1 MSLPVSSIK
10 EIGVKQISHSTRM
23 KASDFHPYI
32 LEIFDGYVHGKLT
45 KREFL
50 LEAGK
55 FAAAGVTGLMI
66 LNQLQPDYAL
76 AQQVKADDPAII
88 TARVTVP
95 SPDGHG
101 SINGLLA
108 KPAKAKGKLP
118 TVLVI
123 HENRGLNP
131 YIEDVVRRLAKA
143 GYMALGPDGLSSV
156 GGYPGNDETGRAYQA
171 KLNPAKLLEDFF
183 ASFEY
188 LRDHP
193 ESTGKVG
200 AVGFCYGGGV
210 CNALAVAYP
219 EMAAS
224 VPYYGRQPRVE
235 EVPAIKAPLLIHYAE
250 VDERINAGW
259 LPYQAALIANQKR
272 FAVHF
277 YPGTQHGFHNDSTPR
292 FDTAAAELSWTRTLA
307 FFDENLR

>member
-1 MSLPVSSIK
+1 MKPAS
-10 EIGVKQISHSTRM
+10 GSTRM

-45 KREFL
+45 KREFIR
-50 LEAGK
+50 EAGK

-66 LNQLQPDYAL
+66 LNQLKPDYAM
-76 AQQVKADDPAII
+76 AQQVRADDPAII
-88 TARVTVP
+88 TSRVTVP

-118 TVLVI
+118 AVLVI

-131 YIEDVVRRLAKA
+131 YVEDVVRRLAKA
-143 GYMALGPDGLSSV
+143 GYIALGPDGLSSV
-156 GGYPGNDETGRAYQA
+156 GGYPGNDETGRDLQA
-171 KLNPAKLLEDFF
+171 KLDPRKLLEDFF

-235 EVPAIKAPLLIHYAE
+235 DVPAIKAPLLVHYAE

-259 LPYQAALIANQKR
+259 LPYQAALIAKQKR
-272 FAVHF
+272 FVVHF

-292 FDTAAAELSWTRTLA
+292 FDTKAAELSWARTLA
-307 FFDENLR
+307 FFNENLR

>member
-1 MSLPVSSIK
+1 MKPAS
-10 EIGVKQISHSTRM
+10 GSTRM

-45 KREFL
+45 KREFIR
-50 LEAGK
+50 EAGK

-76 AQQVKADDPAII
+76 AQQVRADDPEII

-118 TVLVI
+118 AVLVI

-131 YIEDVVRRLAKA
+131 YVEDVVRRLAKA
-143 GYMALGPDGLSSV
+143 GYIALGPDGLSSV
-156 GGYPGNDETGRAYQA
+156 GGYPGNDETGRDLQA
-171 KLNPAKLLEDFF
+171 KLDPRKLLEDFF

-224 VPYYGRQPRVE
+224 VPYYGRQPRAE
-235 EVPAIKAPLLIHYAE
+235 EVPAIKAPLLVQYAE
-250 VDERINAGW
+250 VDERINMGW

-272 FAVHF
+272 FSVHF
-277 YPGTQHGFHNDSTPR
+277 YAGTQHGFHNDSTPR
-292 FDTAAAELSWTRTLA
+292 FDKAAADLSWARTLA
-307 FFDENLR
+307 FLGENLR

>member
-1 MSLPVSSIK
+1 MKPAS
-10 EIGVKQISHSTRM
+10 GSTRM
-23 KASDFHPYI
+23 KASDFNPYI

-45 KREFL
+45 KREFIR
-50 LEAGK
+50 EAGK

-66 LNQLQPDYAL
+66 LNLLQPDYSL
-76 AQQVKADDPAII
+76 AQQVRADVPAII
-88 TARVTVP
+88 TSRVTVP

-118 TVLVI
+118 AVLVI

-131 YIEDVVRRLAKA
+131 YVEDVVRRLAKA
-143 GYMALGPDGLSSV
+143 GYIALGPDGLSSV
-156 GGYPGNDETGRAYQA
+156 GGYPGNDETGRDLQA
-171 KLNPAKLLEDFF
+171 KLDPRKLLEDFF

-224 VPYYGRQPRVE
+224 VPYYGRQPRAE
-235 EVPAIKAPLLIHYAE
+235 EVPAIKAPLLVQYAE
-250 VDERINAGW
+250 VDERINMGW
-259 LPYQAALIANQKR
+259 WPYQAALIANQKR
-272 FAVHF
+272 FSVHF
-277 YPGTQHGFHNDSTPR
+277 YAGTQHGFHNDSTPR
-292 FDTAAAELSWTRTLA
+292 FDKAAADLSWARTLA
-307 FFDENLR
+307 FLGENLR

>member
-1 MSLPVSSIK
+1 
-10 EIGVKQISHSTRM
+10 
-23 KASDFHPYI
+23 
-32 LEIFDGYVHGKLT
+32 
-45 KREFL
+45 
-50 LEAGK
+50 
-55 FAAAGVTGLMI
+55 
-66 LNQLQPDYAL
+66 
-76 AQQVKADDPAII
+76 
-88 TARVTVP
+88 
-95 SPDGHG
+95 
-101 SINGLLA
+101 
-108 KPAKAKGKLP
+108 
-118 TVLVI
+118 
-123 HENRGLNP
+123 
-131 YIEDVVRRLAKA
+131 LAKA

-235 EVPAIKAPLLIHYAE
+235 EVPAINAPLLIHYAE

-272 FAVHF
+272 FKVHF

-292 FDTAAAELSWTRTLA
+292 FDTAAANLSWARTLA

>member
-1 MSLPVSSIK
+1 MKPAS
-10 EIGVKQISHSTRM
+10 GSTRM
-23 KASDFHPYI
+23 KASDFNPYI

-45 KREFL
+45 KREFMR
-50 LEAGK
+50 EAGK

-76 AQQVKADDPAII
+76 AQQVRADDPAII
-88 TARVTVP
+88 TSRVTVP

-118 TVLVI
+118 AVLVI

-131 YIEDVVRRLAKA
+131 YVEDVVRRLAKA
-143 GYMALGPDGLSSV
+143 GYIALGPDGLSSV
-156 GGYPGNDETGRAYQA
+156 GGYPGNDETGRDLQA
-171 KLNPAKLLEDFF
+171 KLDPRKLLEDFF
-183 ASFEY
+183 ASLEY

-224 VPYYGRQPRVE
+224 VPYYGRQPRAE
-235 EVPAIKAPLLIHYAE
+235 EVSAIKAPLLVQYAE
-250 VDERINAGW
+250 VDERINMGW

-272 FAVHF
+272 FSVHF
-277 YPGTQHGFHNDSTPR
+277 YAGTQHGFHNDSTPR
-292 FDTAAAELSWTRTLA
+292 FDKAAADLSWARTLA
-307 FFDENLR
+307 FLGENLR

>member
-1 MSLPVSSIK
+1 MKPAS
-10 EIGVKQISHSTRM
+10 GSTRM

-45 KREFL
+45 KREFIR
-50 LEAGK
+50 EAGK

-66 LNQLQPDYAL
+66 LNQLKPDYAL
-76 AQQVKADDPAII
+76 AQQVRADDPAII
-88 TARVTVP
+88 TSRVTVP

-118 TVLVI
+118 AVLVI

-131 YIEDVVRRLAKA
+131 YVEDVVRRLAKA
-143 GYMALGPDGLSSV
+143 GYIALGPDGLSSV
-156 GGYPGNDETGRAYQA
+156 GGYPGNDETGRDLQA
-171 KLNPAKLLEDFF
+171 KLDPRKLLEDFF

-224 VPYYGRQPRVE
+224 VPYYGRQPRAE
-235 EVPAIKAPLLIHYAE
+235 EVPAIKAPLLVQYAE
-250 VDERINAGW
+250 VDERINMGW

-272 FAVHF
+272 FSVHF
-277 YPGTQHGFHNDSTPR
+277 YAGTQHGFHNDSTPR
-292 FDTAAAELSWTRTLA
+292 FDKAAADLSWARTLA
-307 FFDENLR
+307 FLGENLR

>member
-1 MSLPVSSIK
+1 MKPAGGL
-10 EIGVKQISHSTRM
+10 TRM

-45 KREFL
+45 KREFMR
-50 LEAGK
+50 EAGK

-66 LNQLQPDYAL
+66 LNQLKPDYAI
-76 AQQVKADDPAII
+76 AQQVRADDPAII
-88 TARVTVP
+88 TSRVTVP
-95 SPDGHG
+95 SPEGHG

-118 TVLVI
+118 AVLVI

-131 YIEDVVRRLAKA
+131 YVEDVVRRLAKA
-143 GYMALGPDGLSSV
+143 GYIALGPDGLSSV
-156 GGYPGNDETGRAYQA
+156 GGYPGNDETGRDLQA
-171 KLNPAKLLEDFF
+171 KLDPRKLLEDFF

-193 ESTGKVG
+193 ESTDKVG

-210 CNALAVAYP
+210 SNALAVAYP

-224 VPYYGRQPRVE
+224 VPYYGRQPRAE
-235 EVPAIKAPLLIHYAE
+235 EVPAIKAPLLVQYAE
-250 VDERINAGW
+250 VDERINMGW
-259 LPYQAALIANQKR
+259 LPYQAALIANQTR
-272 FAVHF
+272 FSVHF
-277 YPGTQHGFHNDSTPR
+277 YAGTQHGFHNDSTPR
-292 FDTAAAELSWTRTLA
+292 FDKAAADLSWARTLA
-307 FFDENLR
+307 FLGENLR

>member
-1 MSLPVSSIK
+1 MKPAS
-10 EIGVKQISHSTRM
+10 GSTRM

-45 KREFL
+45 KREFIR
-50 LEAGK
+50 EAGK

-76 AQQVKADDPAII
+76 AQQVRADDPAII
-88 TARVTVP
+88 TSRVTVP

-118 TVLVI
+118 AVLVI

-131 YIEDVVRRLAKA
+131 YVEDVVRRLAKA
-143 GYMALGPDGLSSV
+143 GYIALGPDGLSSV
-156 GGYPGNDETGRAYQA
+156 GGYPGNDETGRDLQA
-171 KLNPAKLLEDFF
+171 KLDPRKLLEDFF

-224 VPYYGRQPRVE
+224 VPYYGRQPRAE
-235 EVPAIKAPLLIHYAE
+235 EVPAIKAPLLVQYAE
-250 VDERINAGW
+250 VDERINMGW

-272 FAVHF
+272 FSVHF
-277 YPGTQHGFHNDSTPR
+277 YAGTQHGFHNDSTPR
-292 FDTAAAELSWTRTLA
+292 FDKAAADLSWARTLA
-307 FFDENLR
+307 FLGENLR

>member
-1 MSLPVSSIK
+1 
-10 EIGVKQISHSTRM
+10 M

-45 KREFL
+45 KREFIR
-50 LEAGK
+50 EAGK

-66 LNQLQPDYAL
+66 LNQLKPDYAL

-88 TARVTVP
+88 TSRVTVP

-156 GGYPGNDETGRAYQA
+156 GGYPGNDETGREYQA

-193 ESTGKVG
+193 ESTGKVC

-235 EVPAIKAPLLIHYAE
+235 EVPAINAPLLVHYAE

-259 LPYQAALIANQKR
+259 LPYQAALIAKQKR
-272 FAVHF
+272 FVVHF

-292 FDTAAAELSWTRTLA
+292 FDTKAAELSWARTLA
-307 FFDENLR
+307 FFGENLR

>member
-1 MSLPVSSIK
+1 
-10 EIGVKQISHSTRM
+10 M

-45 KREFL
+45 KREFIR
-50 LEAGK
+50 EAGK

-66 LNQLQPDYAL
+66 LNQLKPDYAL
-76 AQQVKADDPAII
+76 AQQVKTDDPAII
-88 TARVTVP
+88 TSRVTVP

-108 KPAKAKGKLP
+108 KPAKARGKLP

-156 GGYPGNDETGRAYQA
+156 GGYPGNDETGREYQA

-235 EVPAIKAPLLIHYAE
+235 EVPAIKAPLLVHYAE

-259 LPYQAALIANQKR
+259 LPYQAALIAQQKR
-272 FAVHF
+272 FVVHF

-292 FDTAAAELSWTRTLA
+292 FDTKAAELSWARTLA
-307 FFDENLR
+307 FLNENLH

>member
-1 MSLPVSSIK
+1 MAEADIVP
-10 EIGVKQISHSTRM
+10 RM

-45 KREFL
+45 KREFIR
-50 LEAGK
+50 EAGK
-55 FAAAGVTGLMI
+55 YAAAGVTGLMI
-66 LNQLQPDYAL
+66 LQQLAPDYAL
-76 AQQVKADDPAII
+76 AQQVKPDDASII
-88 TARVTVP
+88 TSRVTVP
-95 SPDGHG
+95 SPEGHG

-108 KPAKAKGKLP
+108 KPAKAKGELP
-118 TVLVI
+118 AVLVV

-143 GYMALGPDGLSSV
+143 GYLALGPDGLSSA
-156 GGYPGNDETGRAYQA
+156 GGYPGNDDKGRELQA

-183 ASFEY
+183 ASFAW
-188 LRDHP
+188 LRDHK

-224 VPYYGRQPRVE
+224 VPYYGRQPKPE
-235 EVPAIKAPLLIHYAE
+235 EVPAIKAPLLVQYAE
-250 VDERINAGW
+250 ADERINAGW
-259 LPYQAALIANQKR
+259 LPYQAALISNQKR
-272 FAVHF
+272 FQVHF

-292 FDTAAAELSWTRTLA
+292 YDKAAAELSWGRTLE
-307 FFDENLR
+307 FFGQNLR